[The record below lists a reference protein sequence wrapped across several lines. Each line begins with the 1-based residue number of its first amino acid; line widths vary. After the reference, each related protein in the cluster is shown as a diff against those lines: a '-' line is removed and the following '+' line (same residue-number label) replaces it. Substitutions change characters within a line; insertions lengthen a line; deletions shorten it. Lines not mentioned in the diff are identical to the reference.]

1 MKKYSK
7 YKDTGLSWC
16 SSIPSHWDC
25 KKIDSLFLERKT
37 KVSDKEYSPLSVTKQ
52 GILPQLADVAKTD
65 NGDNRKLVL
74 SGDFV
79 INSRSDRKGSS
90 GVSAL
95 DGSVS
100 VINIVLQPRS
110 NILDKFIHY
119 LLKSNNFVEEYYRNG
134 RGIVADLWTTR
145 YSEMRTI
152 YIPIPS
158 TDEQEKIVAYLDSK
172 ISKIDQLIAT
182 KRKEIAVLEEYR
194 QGVINKAVTRGL
206 NPDVELKDS
215 GVSIIG
221 DIPLEWKVKN
231 FSKLAVVCS
240 NLVNPN
246 NYMGFMQVAPDKI
259 EKNTGKL
266 LHCCTVR
273 ESGIISDN
281 HLFYKGQ
288 ILYSKIRPLLN
299 KVTIAPFDG
308 LCSAD
313 MYPIETDLH
322 TKYMVYYMLSNKFIS
337 QLEVSKNRVKMP
349 KLNKDELGMMKVIVP
364 SPKEQVQIAN
374 YLDDQCGN
382 LYLLK
387 NNLEK
392 QISLLEE
399 YRTRLISDVVTGQI
413 DVR

>member
-1 MKKYSK
+1 MKKYSE

-25 KKIDSLFLERKT
+25 KKIDSLFMERKT

-52 GILPQLADVAKTD
+52 GVLPQLADVAKTD

-90 GVSAL
+90 GVSTL

-110 NILDKFIHY
+110 NILAKFIHY

-158 TDEQEKIVAYLDSK
+158 TDEQEKIVAYLDNK
-172 ISKIDQLIAT
+172 ISKIDQLIDI

-215 GVSIIG
+215 GIAIIG
-221 DIPLEWKVKN
+221 NIPTNWLVKN
-231 FSKLAVVCS
+231 FAKLAKVCS
-240 NLVNPN
+240 NLVSPN
-246 NYMGFMQVAPDKI
+246 DYQNYMQVSSDKI
-259 EKNTGKL
+259 EKNTGRL
-266 LHCCTVR
+266 LKCCTVK

-281 HLFYKGQ
+281 HLFFEGQ

-299 KVTIAPFDG
+299 KVTIAPFSG

-313 MYPIETDLH
+313 MYPIETSLH
-322 TKYMVYYMLSNKFIS
+322 TKYLMYYMLSNKFVS

-349 KLNKDELGMMKVIVP
+349 KLNKEELGSMKIIVP
-364 SPKEQVQIAN
+364 SKTEQIKIAN
-374 YLDDQCGN
+374 YLDRKCNKFEMLKYN
-382 LYLLK
+382 LQ
-387 NNLEK
+387 K